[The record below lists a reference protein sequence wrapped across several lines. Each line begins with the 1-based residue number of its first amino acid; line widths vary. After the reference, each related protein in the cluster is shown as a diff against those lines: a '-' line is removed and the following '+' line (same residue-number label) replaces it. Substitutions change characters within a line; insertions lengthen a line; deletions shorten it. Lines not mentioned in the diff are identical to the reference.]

1 MTKAQI
7 ERLVAAAIRAARKE
21 GVLTKV
27 RVEIVGDEASVEI
40 PLSPDDTP
48 IAEPDEVILPDARD
62 GGPVHQGVGSAFLP
76 GG

>member
-1 MTKAQI
+1 MTKAEI

-40 PLSPDDTP
+40 PLSPDDKP
-48 IAEPDEVILPDARD
+48 IAEDEQVVL
-62 GGPVHQGVGSAFLP
+62 
-76 GG
+76 